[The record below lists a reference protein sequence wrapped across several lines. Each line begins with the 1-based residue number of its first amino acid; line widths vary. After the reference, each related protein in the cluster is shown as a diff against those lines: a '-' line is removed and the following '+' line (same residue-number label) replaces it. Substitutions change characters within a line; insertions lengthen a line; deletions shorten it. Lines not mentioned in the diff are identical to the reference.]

1 MKNKA
6 KLLLVVLI
14 CSFVCQ
20 AVCAKD
26 TDSSKKEASVPRKY
40 RIAAYTK
47 AVEKELGH
55 KSESYEVIIINTA
68 YSYYGDACDNKW
80 DKETW
85 KEAVKKAA
93 ELCRNKIAIAA
104 AKAGEFGEKLLKALV
119 TATKDAADSIS
130 NWIDEKSEEFDNR
143 QKEKDSGKKNNF
155 ERKEI

>member
-6 KLLLVVLI
+6 KILLAVLI
-14 CSFVCQ
+14 CAFVCQ
-20 AVCAKD
+20 AVSAKE
-26 TDSSKKEASVPRKY
+26 TVPRKY
-40 RIAAYTK
+40 RLAAYTR

-55 KSESYEVIIINTA
+55 KSESYETIIINTA
-68 YSYYGDACDNKW
+68 YSYYGDACDNNW

-93 ELCRNKIAIAA
+93 ELCRNKIAVAA

-143 QKEKDSGKKNNF
+143 KKEKDSGKKNNF